1 MFGRQNVFY
10 IKPKELKHEAEADL
24 EGVAVAMI
32 KDALAVMK
40 IMLPLDAQVG
50 GVVKVPVKC
59 GPSRECLRA
68 IIFIMKIGFP
78 EDGAIGTK
86 GLKVVAQVDGCM
98 ALKRFTTII
107 NPATGT
113 QMKMELLI

>member
-59 GPSRECLRA
+59 GPGRECLRA

-78 EDGAIGTK
+78 KD
-86 GLKVVAQVDGCM
+86 
-98 ALKRFTTII
+98 
-107 NPATGT
+107 
-113 QMKMELLI
+113 

>member
-50 GVVKVPVKC
+50 GIVKVPVKC
-59 GPSRECLRA
+59 GPSRECLGT
-68 IIFIMKIGFP
+68 IIFIMEICLP
-78 EDGAIGTK
+78 EDCPVGTK
-86 GLKVVAQVDGCM
+86 RLKVI
-98 ALKRFTTII
+98 TNI
-107 NPATGT
+107 
-113 QMKMELLI
+113 E

>member
-59 GPSRECLRA
+59 GAARKCFGAVILVME
-68 IIFIMKIGFP
+68 IGFP
-78 EDGAIGTK
+78 KNCSVGSEC
-86 GLKVVAQVDGCM
+86 LKVVTNIERGM
-98 ALKRFTTII
+98 RFK
-107 NPATGT
+107 G
-113 QMKMELLI
+113 LV

>member
-59 GPSRECLRA
+59 GPGRECLGT

-78 EDGAIGTK
+78 KDCPIGSER
-86 GLKVVAQVDGCM
+86 LKVVANIERGM
-98 ALKRFTTII
+98 RFK
-107 NPATGT
+107 G
-113 QMKMELLI
+113 LV